1 MKIPK
6 GKLNISVSLVQQ
18 ESIKNDFRRCHRG
31 NSPPTS
37 SNTSDGSFHEA
48 CEEQMEND
56 HLENVSP
63 LPEVDS
69 LDSDDSSQEHEI
81 EGMP

>member
-1 MKIPK
+1 MM
-6 GKLNISVSLVQQ
+6 QQ
-18 ESIKNDFRRCHRG
+18 ETIKYDFRRCHRS
-31 NSPPTS
+31 NSPLTS

-48 CEEQMEND
+48 FEEQVENNQ
-56 HLENVSP
+56 LENVSP

-81 EGMP
+81 EGMH